1 VLTRDRRRRILS
13 LGLPI
18 LGGMVSQNLLN
29 LVDTAIVGVLGNQA
43 LAAVGLGNF
52 TNFMASSFITGLAAG
67 VQAVAARRQ
76 GEAQHG
82 ETAVPLNAGA
92 LLALVL
98 GLPLT
103 VVLCLLAPRIFP
115 LLAPDPEV
123 ASVGT
128 PYLQA
133 RLVGL
138 VPLGVN
144 FAFRGYWNAVDMSSN
159 YLRTLVTMHI
169 SNVALAY
176 VLAFGKLGVPAM
188 GVTGVGIAT
197 TLATFLGTGHYIAL
211 GWKHARAAGFL
222 RRMPDRDTM
231 RAMLRVSLPSG
242 LQQFFFASGMTVF
255 FWIIAKIGTAETAAA
270 NVLINMALVAI
281 LPGIG
286 FGLAAASLV
295 GQALGRKDAAD
306 AKAWG
311 WDVVRLAVAVIAAIS
326 AVGVLFPDVI
336 LSGFLHEPATRELAR
351 TPMRLLALSVPI
363 DAIGV
368 VLMNALIGAGDA
380 RRVMLRAI
388 ALQWGLFL
396 PGAYIVGPAL
406 GGGLLAV
413 WALQAGYRLVQS
425 LAFVQLW
432 QRGRWAEIKL

>member
-1 VLTRDRRRRILS
+1 VLTTERRRRILS

-18 LGGMVSQNLLN
+18 LGGMLSQNLLN

-43 LAAVGLGNF
+43 LAAVGMGNF
-52 TNFMASSFITGLAAG
+52 TNFMASSFITGLASG

-76 GEAQHG
+76 GEDARG

-92 LLALVL
+92 LLALAL

-103 VVLCLLAPRIFP
+103 LILWFLAPRIFP
-115 LLAPDPEV
+115 LLASDPEV
-123 ASVGT
+123 ARIGA
-128 PYLQA
+128 PFLQW

-138 VPLGVN
+138 VPLGIN

-169 SNVALAY
+169 SNAALAY
-176 VLAFGKLGVPAM
+176 VLVFGKLGMPAL
-188 GVTGVGIAT
+188 GVTGAGIAT
-197 TLATFLGTGHYIAL
+197 TMATFLGTAHYVAL

-222 RRMPDRDTM
+222 RKMPDRATM
-231 RAMLRVSLPSG
+231 SAMLRVSLPSG

-255 FWIIAKIGTAETAAA
+255 FWIIGKIGTAETAAA
-270 NVLINMALVAI
+270 NVLINVALVAI

-295 GQALGRKDAAD
+295 GQALGRKDHAD
-306 AKAWG
+306 AKEWG
-311 WDVVRLAVAVIAAIS
+311 WDVVRLAVLVIAVIS
-326 AVGVLFPDVI
+326 SVGVLVPDLV
-336 LSGFLHEPATRELAR
+336 LSGFLHEPATREIAR
-351 TPMRLLALSVPI
+351 LPLRILALSVPI

-368 VLMNALIGAGDA
+368 VLMNGLIGAGDA
-380 RRVMLRAI
+380 RRVMVRAI
-388 ALQWGLFL
+388 ILQWIVFL
-396 PGAYIVGPAL
+396 PGAYIVGPVL
-406 GGGLLAV
+406 GGGLVGV

-425 LAFVQLW
+425 LLFMQMW
-432 QRGRWAEIKL
+432 REGRWAEIKL